1 MKDDKPID
9 TDKTKSMIISKT
21 PLRITFV
28 GGGTDL
34 PAYYKRYGPGAVTNC
49 AIDKYIYVII
59 HKNFDNLIRVSY
71 SKIEKVNDV
80 NKIEHP
86 TVREALKLLGITGG
100 VDITSMADVPAVV
113 GGLGLGSSYSFLVG
127 VLNAL
132 HAWKGELASPKQ
144 LAEEATKIEL
154 EMLKGSSGKQDQYIA
169 AFGGMRFFEF
179 GKDGETV
186 VKSLVMDQET
196 KEKFRDHLLLMHT
209 GREHHTEQ
217 ILKKQSDVV
226 KDHVEAYN
234 KMRDYAYEMYDM
246 IAEGKWHDV
255 GKMMHENWLLKK
267 SLSTDISDPIIDGQY
282 ERAQKAG
289 AIGGKLIGAGGGG
302 FLMFFAD
309 PENHKKIIDALPEL
323 KPVPFDFEP
332 SGSRII
338 SLED

>member
-1 MKDDKPID
+1 MTNNNPVK
-9 TDKTKSMIISKT
+9 TDNTKSMIISKT

-71 SKIEKVNDV
+71 SKIEKVDDV

-86 TVREALKLLGITGG
+86 TVREALKLLGIKGG

-144 LAEEATKIEL
+144 LAEEATTIEL
-154 EMLKGSSGKQDQYIA
+154 DMLKGSSGKQDQYIA
-169 AFGGMRFFEF
+169 AFGGLRFFEF
-179 GKDGETV
+179 DKNGETV
-186 VKSLVMDQET
+186 VKPLIMDQEAK
-196 KEKFRDHLLLMHT
+196 KEFRDHLLLLHT

-234 KMRDYAYEMYDM
+234 RMRDYAYEMYDI

-267 SLSTDISDPIIDGQY
+267 IAQLRHKRSVDRRTVRKGY
-282 ERAQKAG
+282 EGRRDRRQADRRRWWWLLYVLRRSGEPQEDNRRASGTEAG
-289 AIGGKLIGAGGGG
+289 AVRFRGFGKQ
-302 FLMFFAD
+302 D
-309 PENHKKIIDALPEL
+309 N
-323 KPVPFDFEP
+323 KP
-332 SGSRII
+332 
-338 SLED
+338 

>member
-1 MKDDKPID
+1 MEGIKPIGVNG
-9 TDKTKSMIISKT
+9 TRSMIISKT

-34 PAYYKRYGPGAVTNC
+34 PAYYKQYGPGAVTNC

-59 HKNFDNLIRVSY
+59 HKNFDNRIRVSY
-71 SKIEKVNDV
+71 SRIENVDDV

-86 TVREALKLLGITGG
+86 TVREALKLLGISRG
-100 VDITSMADVPAVV
+100 VDITSMADVPALV

-179 GKDGETV
+179 NKDGETV
-186 VKSLVMDQET
+186 VKPLIMDQGAKRE
-196 KEKFRDHLLLMHT
+196 FRNHLLLLHT
-209 GREHHTEQ
+209 GKEHHAEQ

-226 KDHVEAYN
+226 KDHLEAYN
-234 KMRDYAYEMYDM
+234 RMRDCAYEMYDM
-246 IAEGKWHDV
+246 FANSRWHDV
-255 GKMMHENWLLKK
+255 GKMMHENWLLKR
-267 SLSTDISDPIIDGQY
+267 SLSPDISDPWIDEHY
-282 ERAQKAG
+282 DKAMKAG
-289 AIGGKLIGAGGGG
+289 AIGGKMIGAGGGG
-302 FLMFFAD
+302 FFLFFAD
-309 PENHKKIIDALPEL
+309 PEDHKRITEALPDL
-323 KPVPFDFEP
+323 KPVPFEFET